1 MPNHINLN
9 ELLDGLPSRASATT
23 PELEL
28 SAGEELKIEGS
39 PDGDEMSLGTVPAG
53 KKWITHFVVYVE
65 EVDA

>member
-9 ELLDGLPSRASATT
+9 DLLAGLPSRTSTTT

-39 PDGDEMSLGTVPAG
+39 PDGDEMNLGTVPTG